1 MFALLGLPALVK
13 KIQIQIRRYF
23 LFSYKKKNVFHDPR
37 YEFLCANLLFLLA
50 GNAVL

>member
-13 KIQIQIRRYF
+13 KIQIQIRYIF
-23 LFSYKKKNVFHDPR
+23 FFPIKKKNVFHDPR

>member
-1 MFALLGLPALVK
+1 MPALVK
-13 KIQIQIRRYF
+13 KIQIQIRCIF
-23 LFSYKKKNVFHDPR
+23 FFPIKKNVFHDQR